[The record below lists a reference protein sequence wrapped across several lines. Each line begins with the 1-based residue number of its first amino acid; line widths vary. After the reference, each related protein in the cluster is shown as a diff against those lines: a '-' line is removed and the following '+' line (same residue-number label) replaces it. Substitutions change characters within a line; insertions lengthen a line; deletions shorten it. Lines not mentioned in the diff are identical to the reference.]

1 MKNVLKVTA
10 LSVGI
15 ALASGFAAADENIAF
30 INAGY
35 LFQNHPDRQTLA
47 DKLDAELK
55 PTADKLAASKKE
67 IDDKIAASRK
77 KVEAKVAALQK
88 DAPRLRQAE
97 IQKREEEI
105 NKFGASEE
113 AALTKLM
120 QEQDKKVAAFQEESE
135 KRQAEA
141 REKLLESIQVAT
153 NNLAK
158 AKGYTYVIDANSVV
172 FAVEG
177 KDITE
182 EVLKSIPATE
192 KAAAPAKAEE
202 KK

>member
-10 LSVGI
+10 LSVGL

-35 LFQNHPDRQTLA
+35 LFQNHPDRQAIA

-67 IDDKIAASRK
+67 IDDKIVASRK

-105 NKFGASEE
+105 NKLGASEE
-113 AALTKLM
+113 ATITKLM
-120 QEQDKKVAAFQEESE
+120 QEQDKKVAEFQEQSE

-141 REKLLESIQVAT
+141 RAKLLESIQVAT

-158 AKGYTYVIDANSVV
+158 AKGYTYVLDANSVV
-172 FAVEG
+172 FAVDG

-192 KAAAPAKAEE
+192 KAAPAKAEE

>member
-1 MKNVLKVTA
+1 MKNVVKVTA
-10 LSVGI
+10 LSLGL

-35 LFQNHPDRQTLA
+35 LFQNHPDRQAVA
-47 DKLDAELK
+47 DKLDAEFK
-55 PTADKLAASKKE
+55 PMADKLAASKKE
-67 IDDKIAASRK
+67 IDEKIVASRK

-97 IQKREEEI
+97 IQKRQEEI
-105 NKFGASEE
+105 TKFGSDEE
-113 AALTKLM
+113 AALNKL
-120 QEQDKKVAAFQEESE
+120 VAEFQELNE
-135 KRQAEA
+135 KRQTEE
-141 REKLLESIQVAT
+141 RGKLLESIQVAT

-158 AKGYTYVIDANSVV
+158 AKGYTYVLDANSVV
-172 FAVEG
+172 FAVDG

-192 KAAAPAKAEE
+192 KAAPAKTEE

>member
-1 MKNVLKVTA
+1 MKNVLKITA

-30 INAGY
+30 VNAGY
-35 LFQNHPDRQTLA
+35 LFQNHPDRQA
-47 DKLDAELK
+47 IANKLDAELK

-67 IDDKIAASRK
+67 IDEKIAASRK
-77 KVEAKVAALQK
+77 KVEEKVAALQK
-88 DAPRLRQAE
+88 DAPRLRQAD

-105 NKFGASEE
+105 NKFTASEE
-113 AALTKLM
+113 AQITKLM
-120 QEQDKKVAAFQEESE
+120 QEQDKKVAAFQEQSD
-135 KRQAEA
+135 KLQAEA
-141 REKLLESIQVAT
+141 RAKLLESIQTAT

-158 AKGYTYVIDANSVV
+158 SKGYTYVLDANSVV
-172 FAVEG
+172 FAVDG

-192 KAAAPAKAEE
+192 KAPAKAEE

>member
-1 MKNVLKVTA
+1 MKNVLKITA
-10 LSVGI
+10 LSLSL

-35 LFQNHPDRQTLA
+35 LFQNHPDRQAIA
-47 DKLDAELK
+47 DQLDAELK
-55 PTADKLAASKKE
+55 PTVDQLAASKKD
-67 IDDKIAASRK
+67 IDGKIVEARK
-77 KVEAKVAALQK
+77 KVEAKVAELQK

-105 NKFGASEE
+105 NKLGASEDAE
-113 AALTKLM
+113 ITKLM
-120 QEQDKKVAAFQEESE
+120 QEHDKKVREFQAESD
-135 KRQAEA
+135 KRQTEA
-141 REKLLESIQVAT
+141 RAKLLESIQVAT

-158 AKGYTYVIDANSVV
+158 AKGYTYVLDANSVV
-172 FAVEG
+172 FAVDG

-182 EVLKSIPATE
+182 EVLKSIPATV
-192 KAAAPAKAEE
+192 KAQE

>member
-10 LSVGI
+10 LSMGI
-15 ALASGFAAADENIAF
+15 ALASGFTNADENIAF

-35 LFQNHPDRQTLA
+35 LFQNHPDRQAIA
-47 DKLDAELK
+47 DKLDAEFK

-67 IDDKIAASRK
+67 IDGKMVEARK
-77 KVEAKVAALQK
+77 RVEAKVAALQK

-105 NKFGASEE
+105 NKLSANEE
-113 AALTKLM
+113 AAITKLM
-120 QEQDKKVAAFQEESE
+120 QEQDKKVAAFQEESD

-141 REKLLESIQVAT
+141 RAKLLESIQVAT

-158 AKGYTYVIDANSVV
+158 AKGYTYVLDANSVV
-172 FAVEG
+172 FAVDG

-192 KAAAPAKAEE
+192 KAPAKADE

>member
-1 MKNVLKVTA
+1 MKNALKVTA

-35 LFQNHPDRQTLA
+35 LFQNHPDRQALA

-55 PTADKLAASKKE
+55 PTADKLAASKKA
-67 IDDKIAASRK
+67 IDEKIVESRK

-105 NKFGASEE
+105 NKFGANEE
-113 AALTKLM
+113 AEITKLM
-120 QEQDKKVAAFQEESE
+120 QEQDKKVAEFQEQSD

-141 REKLLESIQVAT
+141 RAKLLGSIQTAT

-158 AKGYTYVIDANSVV
+158 AKGYTYVLDANSVV
-172 FAVEG
+172 FAVDG

-192 KAAAPAKAEE
+192 KAAPAKPAE